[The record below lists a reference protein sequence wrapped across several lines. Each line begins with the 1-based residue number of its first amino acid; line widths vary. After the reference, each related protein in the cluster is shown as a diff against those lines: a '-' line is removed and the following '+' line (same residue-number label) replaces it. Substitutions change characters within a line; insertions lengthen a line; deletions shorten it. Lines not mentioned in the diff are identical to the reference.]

1 MRTAFTNTFKT
12 FILLAF
18 LGAVFIGIG
27 AIFGTGGLIIG
38 AALGLLFVGGTYWFS
53 DKIAVAAARAK
64 PVTRDEAPRLYEIVG
79 DLARRDGLPM
89 PRLYVSPEAQPNA
102 FATGRGPKKAVVC
115 VTQGI
120 LQVLDDDEL
129 RGVLAH
135 ELSHVKNRDVLI
147 GSVAA
152 AVALAITFIPDRD
165 VQRDLRRR
173 RQRGR
178 RQRHRPARHGDPRP
192 DRGRSPADGSLPLAG
207 VPGRRV
213 GGAPDRRRGAAGPS
227 AAEDRGGGQADP
239 DEREPGRGH
248 RVHRQPAHGAQG
260 QLRQP
265 LLDAPAHGGAHRP
278 PPQLRPHARL
288 TVPPAPPTAG
298 SAHPRAGRSA
308 FNVRRER
315 SSVRGRPRSRSSSRW
330 RGRCAQSRK
339 FVNWR
344 GMPKSASRSWA
355 MAVWRSSFFL
365 PFTRSCWPWTWWET
379 PLRPRPL
386 MNLPISRALASEMP
400 TFRVAVW
407 RTVPLAASSTLP

>member
-64 PVTRDEAPRLYEIVG
+64 PVSPEEAPRLYEIVS

-152 AVALAITFIPDRD
+152 AVALAITFI
-165 VQRDLRRR
+165 
-173 RQRGR
+173 
-178 RQRHRPARHGDPRP
+178 ARIALFSAIFGGGDSEGGGNAIGLLAMAILAPIAA
-192 DRGRSPADGSLPLAG
+192 GLLQMALSRSREYQADASGAHLIGDGEPLARALQKIEAAAKRTPMD
-207 VPGRRV
+207 VNPAEATAYIVNPLTGRKV
-213 GGAPDRRRGAAGPS
+213 NFANLFSTHPPT
-227 AAEDRGGGQADP
+227 E
-239 DEREPGRGH
+239 ERI
-248 RVHRQPAHGAQG
+248 
-260 QLRQP
+260 
-265 LLDAPAHGGAHRP
+265 
-278 PPQLRPHARL
+278 ARL
-288 TVPPAPPTAG
+288 RDFDRTPA
-298 SAHPRAGRSA
+298 
-308 FNVRRER
+308 
-315 SSVRGRPRSRSSSRW
+315 
-330 RGRCAQSRK
+330 
-339 FVNWR
+339 
-344 GMPKSASRSWA
+344 
-355 MAVWRSSFFL
+355 
-365 PFTRSCWPWTWWET
+365 
-379 PLRPRPL
+379 
-386 MNLPISRALASEMP
+386 
-400 TFRVAVW
+400 
-407 RTVPLAASSTLP
+407 